1 MAMNV
6 AVGQAYSVEGREAV
20 SKAIYE
26 ARLAL
31 NNEPVSFAMIVA
43 SDDFNF
49 NDVASAATT
58 QLGDVPL
65 IGLSTSGEITV
76 QGSHRRSVVA
86 ALISDANL
94 QVEAEWLPG
103 FSGNSRMITDE
114 MLLNLGVED
123 KQAGMLMIVPDGLSG
138 GYDELLGRLPSG
150 NYATVGCLPVGDL
163 REERTFQMGG
173 TKSGANGLAA
183 AFLSGEHLRVGVGI
197 GHGWQPVGANFKITH
212 SRELWIRTLDG
223 RPASDSYAA
232 LFGKQGRDWAFPP
245 LNTLVRLYP
254 LGVEREGLPLQ
265 VRTPLR
271 VEPDGSLRMSAGLR
285 DGLVGQ
291 LLVGSRAKCL
301 EAARKATGDALRALE
316 GAQPKMA
323 FVFADVSWE
332 MLFQGFAGA
341 EVEAIREVLG
351 RDVPIIGGYTFGQ
364 IAQPNGAPRPEFLN
378 QHIEVIVLGEAR

>member
-1 MAMNV
+1 MTMNV

-20 SKAIYE
+20 SKAIYD

-31 NNEPVSFAMIVA
+31 NNEPVSFAMIIA
-43 SDDFNF
+43 SDEFNF
-49 NDVASAATT
+49 GDVASAATT
-58 QLGDVPL
+58 QLGDVPM
-65 IGLSTSGEITV
+65 IGFSTSGEITI

-86 ALISDANL
+86 ALISDASL

-103 FSGNSRMITDE
+103 FSSNSRTVVDE
-114 MLLNLGVED
+114 LILSLGVED

-150 NYATVGCLPVGDL
+150 NFATVGCLAAGDL
-163 REERTFQMGG
+163 RDEQTFQLGG
-173 TKSGANGLAA
+173 NKSGANGLAA
-183 AFLSGEHLRVGVGI
+183 AFLAGENLRVGVGV
-197 GHGWQPVGANFKITH
+197 GHGWQPVGANFKVTH
-212 SRELWIRTLDG
+212 SREMWVRSLDG
-223 RPASDSYAA
+223 KPASDSYAA

-271 VEPDGSLRMSAGLR
+271 VEPDGSLRMSAALR

-291 LLVGSRAKCL
+291 LLVGSRTKCL
-301 EAARKATGDALRALE
+301 EAARKAAGDALRGLE
-316 GAQPKMA
+316 GAQPKLAM
-323 FVFADVSWE
+323 VFADVSWE

-351 RDVPIIGGYTFGQ
+351 REVPVIGGYSFGQ

-378 QHIEVIVLGEAR
+378 QHIEVVLLGEG